1 MVLCQAL
8 DSTLGQLDD
17 LCLTLDQYY
26 IPTRYPDALPGGG
39 PEGMPTLKD
48 ATEALKLLR
57 KALDQIDGKIGGS
70 LV

>member
-1 MVLCQAL
+1 
-8 DSTLGQLDD
+8 
-17 LCLTLDQYY
+17 
-26 IPTRYPDALPGGG
+26 
-39 PEGMPTLKD
+39 MPTLKD